1 MKGTNTMSPRD
12 LRDKLPLLLD
22 GALEPEETRR
32 MEALLRAQPERAADL
47 DALHRA
53 RLLLRARRPLAE
65 NPGFSLALEERLRR
79 ETSGAPPTPRHT
91 TRLALALGG
100 VAALTLIVFAL
111 VQHKDLERYLSRK
124 TEQAQLAYEQTLK
137 SEWIM
142 PLFQKTSKDN
152 VLEFAMFGTLPLDDG
167 SKTVIH
173 VDNTQK
179 QGYRIELGKKDTPVA
194 CKVTA
199 EDLYRE
205 VRATPVQRSILDTLF
220 LFAQRQLEEAVL
232 MDDEEG
238 MVVDPGIGRLNT
250 TLLSGIAQTLEPAQ
264 RVRLEQYLQKNAAVY
279 TLAAS
284 PPIPPTPPAEV
295 YDRLRRQTRTRTFV
309 MLNGE
314 NTRLASL
321 NMDLDSIRMRM
332 TLAPEAVPSLA
343 VRLQEIRKRIGAVHS
358 TGVRIGDGMHE
369 LRRIPMPD
377 MPEEPVETEMITI
390 TVDAES
396 FDEQHHN
403 VRVLVRPRA
412 PRPKL
417 PPLPSRP
424 GRIIVHVSDEEEGDV
439 RIEIDTLIQQSFDAM
454 RELEL
459 EMQSMQPPRPV
470 PPRVSVGDPDHSIA
484 PRPNAGERT
493 IMLAPRPPRPPAPPD
508 TLRKKV
514 ITIRKRTQ

>member
-1 MKGTNTMSPRD
+1 MSPRD

-22 GALEPEETRR
+22 GALDPEETRR
-32 MEALLRAQPERAADL
+32 MEALLREQPELAADL

-53 RLLLRARRPLAE
+53 RLLLRERRPLEE
-65 NPGFSLALEERLRR
+65 NPGFSTALEARLREDASR
-79 ETSGAPPTPRHT
+79 APATPRRT
-91 TRLALALGG
+91 TRMALALGG
-100 VAALTLIVFAL
+100 VAALTLIVAAL
-111 VQHKDLERYLSRK
+111 VQHEDLERYLSRK
-124 TEQAQLAYEQTLK
+124 TEQAQLAYELTLK

-179 QGYRIELGKKDTPVA
+179 QGYRIELGKKDTPDA
-194 CKVTA
+194 RKVTA

-205 VRATPVQRSILDTLF
+205 VRATPSQRSILDTLF

-232 MDDEEG
+232 MDAEEG

-250 TLLSGIAQTLEPAQ
+250 TLLSGIAQSLEPAQ
-264 RVRLEQYLQKNAAVY
+264 RIRLEQYLQKNAAVY

-284 PPIPPTPPAEV
+284 PPVPPTPPAEV

-358 TGVRIGDGMHE
+358 TGVRIGVRIDDGMHE
-369 LRRIPMPD
+369 LRRIPTPE
-377 MPEEPVETEMITI
+377 MPEETVEAEMITI

-417 PPLPSRP
+417 PPMPARP
-424 GRIIVHVSDEEEGDV
+424 GRISVHVSDGEEGEV

-454 RELEL
+454 RELEM
-459 EMQSMQPPRPV
+459 EMQSLQPPRPV
-470 PPRVSVGDPDHSIA
+470 PPRVTVGDPEHSIA
-484 PRPNAGERT
+484 PLPDAGERT
-493 IMLAPRPPRPPAPPD
+493 IMIAPRAPRSPAPPD
-508 TLRKKV
+508 TIRKE
-514 ITIRKRTQ
+514 IIRIRKRAE